1 MMQQPMEAS
10 MAFRT
15 IIAFIRS
22 EREARRVIGAARL
35 IASSSERT
43 HIIGL
48 YTIPSPIVYA
58 DPTGFADT
66 TLFEAHEQRHK
77 ENSEA
82 IKALFNAEMAR
93 GTISHEFRI
102 VRCESSSPSAGVT
115 QSALRADIIIA
126 GQPDPNDPDSVNDV
140 TDPLV
145 MESGRPV
152 LFVPY
157 KTALPEKIDRVVV
170 AFNGKREASRAA
182 FDSLPLLLKAES
194 VDIVWVDPKKS
205 IDPNVDIPG
214 TPLSD
219 ALRRHGVNV
228 NPHIIES
235 HGESTDKILRRRIAE
250 NNASLFVMGAY
261 SQSRL
266 KEWVFGGVT
275 SSIMADMPCL
285 TLMSR

>member
-1 MMQQPMEAS
+1 

-22 EREARRVIGAARL
+22 EREARRVISAAKL
-35 IASSSERT
+35 IASSSDRT

-82 IKALFNAEMAR
+82 ITALFNAEMAK

-102 VRCESSSPSAGVT
+102 VRSESSSPSAGVT

-157 KTALPEKIDRVVV
+157 KTPVPEKIDQVVV

-182 FDSLPLLLKAES
+182 FESVPLLVKAES
-194 VDIVWVDPKKS
+194 VDVLWVDPKKS
-205 IDPNVDIPG
+205 NDPSTDIPG

-219 ALRRHGVNV
+219 ALCRHGANV
-228 NPHIIES
+228 NPRIIES
-235 HGESTDKILRRRIAE
+235 HGEATDKVLRRWIAQK
-250 NNASLFVMGAY
+250 NASLFVMGAY

>member
-1 MMQQPMEAS
+1 

-22 EREARRVIGAARL
+22 EREAKRVIGAARL

-48 YTIPSPIVYA
+48 YTTPSPIVYA

-77 ENSEA
+77 ENAEA
-82 IKALFNAEMAR
+82 ITALFNAEMAKT
-93 GTISHEFRI
+93 TISHEFRI
-102 VRCESSSPSAGVT
+102 VRSESSSPSAGVT

-157 KTALPEKIDRVVV
+157 KTPLPEKIDRVVV

-194 VDIVWVDPKKS
+194 VDILWIDPRKS
-205 IDPNVDIPG
+205 NDPNVDIPG

-228 NPHIIES
+228 NPSILES
-235 HGESTDKILRRRIAE
+235 NGEATDKILRRRIAE
-250 NNASLFVMGAY
+250 NKATLFVMGAY

-275 SSIMADMPCL
+275 TSIMADMPCL

>member
-1 MMQQPMEAS
+1 

-22 EREARRVIGAARL
+22 EREAKRVIDAARL

-82 IKALFNAEMAR
+82 ITKLFNAEMGR
-93 GTISHEFRI
+93 GKISHEFRI
-102 VRCESSSPSAGVT
+102 VRSESSSPSAGVT

-157 KTALPEKIDRVVV
+157 KVSIPERIDHVVL

-182 FDSLPLLLKAES
+182 FDALPLLLKAHS
-194 VDIVWVDPKKS
+194 VDILWIDPKKPV
-205 IDPNVDIPG
+205 DPSLEIPG

-228 NPHIIES
+228 TPHIVDS
-235 HGESTDKILRRRIAE
+235 HGEATDKVLRRRIAE
-250 NNASLFVMGAY
+250 TNASLFVMGAY

>member
-1 MMQQPMEAS
+1 

-82 IKALFNAEMAR
+82 ITALFNAEMAR

-205 IDPNVDIPG
+205 IDPSVDIPG

-235 HGESTDKILRRRIAE
+235 HGEIYRQNFAAADRRKQCIAICD
-250 NNASLFVMGAY
+250 G
-261 SQSRL
+261 RL
-266 KEWVFGGVT
+266 
-275 SSIMADMPCL
+275 
-285 TLMSR
+285 

>member
-1 MMQQPMEAS
+1 

-22 EREARRVIGAARL
+22 EREARRVIGAAKL

-77 ENSEA
+77 ENSQA
-82 IKALFNAEMAR
+82 ITALFNAEMAR
-93 GTISHEFRI
+93 CTIGHEFRI
-102 VRCESSSPSAGVT
+102 VRSESSSPSSGVT

-126 GQPDPNDPDSVNDV
+126 GQPDPDDPDSVNDV

-157 KTALPEKIDRVVV
+157 KSALPEKINHVVV

-182 FDSLPLLLKAES
+182 FDSLPLLLKASS
-194 VDIVWVDPKKS
+194 VDILWIDPKRS
-205 IDPNVDIPG
+205 NDLSQDIPG

-228 NPHIIES
+228 TPHIIES
-235 HGESTDKILRRRIAE
+235 HGEATDKVLRRRIADT
-250 NNASLFVMGAY
+250 NASLFVMGAY

>member
-1 MMQQPMEAS
+1 

-22 EREARRVIGAARL
+22 EREAKRVIGAARL
-35 IASSSERT
+35 IASSSEPA

-48 YTIPSPIVYA
+48 YTVPSPIVYA

-77 ENSEA
+77 ENAEA
-82 IKALFNAEMAR
+82 ITALFNAQMA
-93 GTISHEFRI
+93 TSSISHEFRV
-102 VRCESSSPSAGVT
+102 VRSESSSPSAGVT

-126 GQPDPNDPDSVNDV
+126 GQPDPDDPDSVNDV

-157 KTALPEKIDRVVV
+157 KTPLPDKIDRVVV

-194 VDIVWVDPKKS
+194 AEIIWIDPRKS
-205 IDPNVDIPG
+205 NDPNVDIPG

-228 NPHIIES
+228 NPSIIDS
-235 HGESTDKILRRRIAE
+235 NGEATDKILRRRIAE
-250 NNASLFVMGAY
+250 NNATLFVMGAY

-275 SSIMADMPCL
+275 TSFMADMPCL

>member
-1 MMQQPMEAS
+1 

-22 EREARRVIGAARL
+22 EREAKRVIGAARL

-77 ENSEA
+77 ENAAA
-82 IKALFNAEMAR
+82 ITAAFNAEMVKT
-93 GTISHEFRI
+93 TISHEFRI
-102 VRCESSSPSAGVT
+102 VRSESSSPSAGVT

-126 GQPDPNDPDSVNDV
+126 GQPDPSDPDSVNDV

-157 KTALPEKIDRVVV
+157 KTQLPEKIDRVVV

-182 FDSLPLLLKAES
+182 FDSLPLLIKAES
-194 VDIVWVDPKKS
+194 VDILWVDPRKS
-205 IDPNVDIPG
+205 TDPNVDIPG

-228 NPHIIES
+228 NPSTIDS
-235 HGESTDKILRRRIAE
+235 NGEPTDKILRRRIAD
-250 NNASLFVMGAY
+250 NGANLFVMGAY

-275 SSIMADMPCL
+275 TSMMNDMPCL

>member
-1 MMQQPMEAS
+1 

-22 EREARRVIGAARL
+22 EREARRVMGAARL
-35 IASSSERT
+35 IAPSSGQS

-48 YTIPSPIVYA
+48 YTIPSPVVYA

-77 ENSEA
+77 ENAEA
-82 IKALFNAEMAR
+82 IMALFNAEMATS
-93 GTISHEFRI
+93 GGSHEFRI
-102 VRCESSSPSAGVT
+102 VRAESSSPSAGVT
-115 QSALRADIIIA
+115 QSALRADIIVA
-126 GQPDPNDPDSVNDV
+126 GQPDPNDPDTVNDV

-157 KTALPEKIDRVVV
+157 KSSLPEKIERVVV

-182 FDSLPLLLKAES
+182 FDSLPLIVDAES
-194 VDIVWVDPKKS
+194 VEIVWIDPKKTT
-205 IDPNVDIPG
+205 DPNMEIPG

-228 NPHIIES
+228 KPSTIES
-235 HGESTDKILRRRIAE
+235 NGEATDKILRKRIEE
-250 NNASLFVMGAY
+250 NEASLFVMGAF

-275 SSIMADMPCL
+275 TSIMTDMPCL

>member
-1 MMQQPMEAS
+1 

-22 EREARRVIGAARL
+22 EREAKRVIGAARL

-48 YTIPSPIVYA
+48 YTTPSPIVYA

-77 ENSEA
+77 ENAEA
-82 IKALFNAEMAR
+82 ITALFNAEMAKT
-93 GTISHEFRI
+93 TISHEFRI
-102 VRCESSSPSAGVT
+102 VRSESSSPSAGVT

-157 KTALPEKIDRVVV
+157 KTPLPEKIDRVVV

-182 FDSLPLLLKAES
+182 FDSLPLLMKAES
-194 VDIVWVDPKKS
+194 VDILWIDPRKS
-205 IDPNVDIPG
+205 NDPNVDIPG

-228 NPHIIES
+228 NPSILES
-235 HGESTDKILRRRIAE
+235 NGEATDKILRRRIAE
-250 NNASLFVMGAY
+250 NKATLFVMGAY

-275 SSIMADMPCL
+275 TSIMADMPCL

>member
-1 MMQQPMEAS
+1 MQQPKEAN

-22 EREARRVIGAARL
+22 EREAKKVIDAARL

-82 IKALFNAEMAR
+82 ISALFGAEMST

-102 VRCESSSPSAGVT
+102 VRSESSSPSAGVT

-126 GQPDPNDPDSVNDV
+126 GQPDPDDPDSVNDV

-157 KTALPEKIDRVVV
+157 KTKLPEKIDRVVV

-205 IDPNVDIPG
+205 NDPNVDIPG

-228 NPHIIES
+228 HPHTINSNAES
-235 HGESTDKILRRRIAE
+235 ADKVLRRWISE

>member
-1 MMQQPMEAS
+1 

-22 EREARRVIGAARL
+22 EREAKRVIGAARL

-82 IKALFNAEMAR
+82 ISALFRAEMAT

-102 VRCESSSPSAGVT
+102 VRSESSSPSAGVT

-126 GQPDPNDPDSVNDV
+126 GQPDPDDPDSVNDV

-157 KTALPEKIDRVVV
+157 KTANCRKRSIVSLLPSMASAKHRALHSIHSPCCSKQKVSISSGLIRRNPSIRMWIFLAHRFLMHFV
-170 AFNGKREASRAA
+170 AMASMYIPTQSIRH
-182 FDSLPLLLKAES
+182 AES
-194 VDIVWVDPKKS
+194 
-205 IDPNVDIPG
+205 
-214 TPLSD
+214 
-219 ALRRHGVNV
+219 A
-228 NPHIIES
+228 
-235 HGESTDKILRRRIAE
+235 DKILRRWIAE

>member
-1 MMQQPMEAS
+1 

-22 EREARRVIGAARL
+22 EREAKRVIGAAKL

-48 YTIPSPIVYA
+48 YTTPSPIVYA

-77 ENSEA
+77 ENAEA
-82 IKALFNAEMAR
+82 ITALFNAEMAK

-102 VRCESSSPSAGVT
+102 VRSESSSPSAGVT

-126 GQPDPNDPDSVNDV
+126 GQPDPDDPDSVNDV

-157 KTALPEKIDRVVV
+157 KTPLPEKIDRAVV

-194 VDIVWVDPKKS
+194 VDILWIDPRKS
-205 IDPNVDIPG
+205 NDPNVDIPG

-228 NPHIIES
+228 NPSIIES
-235 HGESTDKILRRRIAE
+235 NGEATDKILRRRIAD
-250 NNASLFVMGAY
+250 NKANLFVMGAY

-275 SSIMADMPCL
+275 TSIMADMPCL

>member
-1 MMQQPMEAS
+1 

-22 EREARRVIGAARL
+22 EREAGRVMGAAKL

-82 IKALFNAEMAR
+82 IAALFNKEM
-93 GTISHEFRI
+93 GKGKISHEFRI
-102 VRCESSSPSAGVT
+102 VRSESSSPSAGVT

-126 GQPDPNDPDSVNDV
+126 GQPDPDDPDSVNDV

-157 KTALPEKIDRVVV
+157 KTELPAKINRVLV

-182 FDSLPLLLKAES
+182 FDSLPFLIKAERTD
-194 VDIVWVDPKKS
+194 VVWIDPKKTT
-205 IDPNVDIPG
+205 DPNMDIPG

-228 NPHIIES
+228 NPFTIES
-235 HGESTDKILRRRIAE
+235 NGEAADKILRRKIAE
-250 NNASLFVMGAY
+250 DKVDLVVMGAY

-275 SSIMADMPCL
+275 SSFISDMPCL